1 MKKAF
6 LIFIASIYF
15 SLVFGQTNPH
25 KIVFD
30 FSKGDTASF
39 ATMIRHAGN
48 VMSMSNNAQLEI
60 VCHGQGLDFLLKDKS
75 TVQKQLDELSKQNV
89 VFAAC
94 EASMK
99 RRGIVKD
106 QLIRQANT
114 VPSAMLELSLKQQQG
129 WSYIKE

>member
-6 LIFIASIYF
+6 LFITACIYF
-15 SLVFGQTNPH
+15 SLVFAQNNQH

-30 FSKGDTASF
+30 FSKGDTTSF
-39 ATMIRHAGN
+39 ATMIRHARN
-48 VMSMSNNAQLEI
+48 VVTLSSNAQLEI
-60 VCHGQGLDFLLKDKS
+60 VCHGQGLDVLLKDKS
-75 TVQKQLDELSKQNV
+75 TVQKELEELNKLNV
-89 VFAAC
+89 VFTAC

-106 QLIRQANT
+106 QLVQQAST
-114 VPSAMLELSLKQQQG
+114 VPSAFLEMSLKQQQG

>member
-39 ATMIRHAGN
+39 AAMIRHAGN